1 VTCPQQSE
9 QLDSYLDG
17 ESEPVFTSWFETHQL
32 ECARCRSLVHFHR
45 NFKGMLRE
53 SMTSEKAPDLVR
65 QRIFRSLDEAA
76 GVRTVTGIAWHRKPW
91 VKPMLAAAS
100 LAAVSTAAWVGL
112 SRNSPHPYALAMAN
126 DHTRCCQQV
135 EDRQSHQTPPQ
146 FGSVAPPAPQQNPG
160 QLCKS
165 QLGCE
170 PSVAKFP
177 NLHNCE
183 VKMCPIQEHP
193 ALHMIYQDGDKNM
206 VSMFGLPENSQF
218 GSNLPDAANG
228 IQPAMFAANNHNLA
242 AWKKQGWVYS
252 LVAAMPSDRLSQMAE
267 QGTYTA
273 QMNAS
278 WLAHN
283 SPQEPYPG
291 PAQVGGFG
299 APVQP
304 VVWNAP

>member
-1 VTCPQQSE
+1 MTCPQQSE

-17 ESEPVFTSWFETHQL
+17 ESEPQFTAWFETHQT

-45 NFKGMLRE
+45 NFKVMLRE
-53 SMTSEKAPDLVR
+53 SMTSETTPDLVR
-65 QRIFRSLDEAA
+65 QRLFRTLDGA
-76 GVRTVTGIAWHRKPW
+76 TGLKTAPSVSWSRRPW
-91 VKPMLAAAS
+91 FKPMLAAAS

-112 SRNSPHPYALAMAN
+112 TRNTPHPYALAMSN
-126 DHTRCCQQV
+126 DHTRCCG
-135 EDRQSHQTPPQ
+135 EMASRQAGQTPPQ

-165 QLGCE
+165 KLGCE
-170 PSVAKFP
+170 PTVAKFP
-177 NLHNCE
+177 TLHQCE

-218 GSNLPDAANG
+218 GSTLPDAANG

-242 AWKKQGWVYS
+242 AWKKEGWVYS
-252 LVAAMPSDRLSQMAE
+252 LVAQMPSDRLSQMAE

-273 QMNAS
+273 DMNAS
-278 WLAHN
+278 RLAFASH
-283 SPQEPYPG
+283 QQPYPG

-304 VVWNAP
+304 VVWTAP